1 MPRQLKPFGGK
12 TRFAGMPSRLQLHAA
27 NNLGVIMGD
36 QLNRK
41 ATHRSDDLELLEQY
55 YDNEQYDN
63 LTKWEDA
70 LDVNGE
76 YVPVRKRKPRIIW
89 NVAKLLT
96 DKVAGKLI
104 GSSVFPKFTIEDNP
118 EDTQF
123 FRVVQQ
129 AAGFRRNLVTPI
141 KKTLLM
147 GSGFVRFY
155 IVNGIMEMEHC
166 SSNHCYPKFDEVGE
180 LEEIEIK
187 YVYEDENEQDAAGK
201 FKQKWYRMV
210 LSKTTDILFDNP
222 EYKEGAKPDFKVVAQ
237 ADHNLGWVQG
247 EWLRTSK
254 HKFDCDGDS
263 LVSDILDFIDDAN
276 YSLSQSSQAVSYNQ
290 DPQLT
295 LNKMDEDEIDKL
307 IRSSQKGWNLG
318 REGEAKFLEST
329 MKGVEVAEENRDH
342 NRHRMLEVVRV
353 ILHDPEKIVGNASSA
368 KAMET
373 LNGPLVELID
383 ELRTVIEP
391 QLKNLLIKM
400 GMTFLEMNARGAQT
414 VLQTPPN
421 YAPKSLDITV
431 QWPAIFPLTLEDLQ
445 KKAMV
450 ANTLSMANVISRESL
465 TRWIGPDVGVENIDE
480 ELSKIAAQPV
490 INPFGS
496 FGGP

>member
-1 MPRQLKPFGGK
+1 MPRQLKPFGGQK
-12 TRFAGMPSRLQLHAA
+12 RFAGMPTRLQMHAA

-36 QLNRK
+36 QLNK
-41 ATHRSDDLELLEQY
+41 KTTHRSDDLDLLDQY
-55 YDNEQYDN
+55 YENSQYDN
-63 LTKWEDA
+63 LQKWDEA

-96 DKVAGKLI
+96 DKVAAKLV
-104 GSSVFPKFTIEDNP
+104 GSAVFPKFIIEDDP
-118 EDTQF
+118 DDTTF

-129 AAGFRRNLVTPI
+129 AAGFRRNLVMPI
-141 KKTLLM
+141 KKTLLA
-147 GSGFVRFY
+147 GSSFVRFY
-155 IVNGIMEMEHC
+155 IVNGVMEMEYC
-166 SSNHCYPKFDEVGE
+166 DANHCYPQFDEVGE
-180 LEEIEIK
+180 LESIEIK
-187 YVYEDENEQDAAGK
+187 YVYEDQNESDAAGK

-210 LSKTTDILFDNP
+210 LSKTSDILFDNP
-222 EYKEGAKPDFKVVAQ
+222 EYREGSQPEFTVVAQ

-263 LVSDILDFIDDAN
+263 LIGDILDFIDDAN

-329 MKGVEVAEENRDH
+329 MKGVEAAEENRDH

-353 ILHDPEKIVGNASSA
+353 VLHDPEKIAGNAQSG

-373 LNGPLVELID
+373 LNAPLVELVD
-383 ELRTVIEP
+383 ELRTVFEP

-400 GMTFLEMNARGAQT
+400 AMTFLEMNARGEAT
-414 VLQTPPN
+414 VLQTPKGYMPT
-421 YAPKSLDITV
+421 SLDITV
-431 QWPAIFPLTLEDLQ
+431 QWPAIYPLTIEDIQ
-445 KKAMV
+445 KKAII
-450 ANTLSMANVISRESL
+450 ANTLAMASVISRESL
-465 TRWIGPDVGVENIDE
+465 TRWLAPDVGIEDIDE
-480 ELSKIAAQPV
+480 ELSKIASQPI